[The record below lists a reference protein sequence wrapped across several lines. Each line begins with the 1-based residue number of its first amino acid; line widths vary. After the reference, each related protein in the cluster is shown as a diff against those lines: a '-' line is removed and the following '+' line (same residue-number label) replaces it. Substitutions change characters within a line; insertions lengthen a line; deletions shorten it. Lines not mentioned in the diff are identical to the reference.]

1 MCPTFPRI
9 AQRHE
14 AWWSQQSIGRPI
26 FFGSVNS
33 NAYRQVDRGLD
44 LLDDA
49 GAWLDA
55 KLADMRTEHRVGDA
69 LPTVRVDLGPAALGP
84 LMGAR
89 AESGANTVWTH
100 ATMDDQWSNCPD
112 WLLHDDNL
120 WWRRLQVLTER
131 AAEHA
136 AGQYLVCAPDI
147 GGASDT
153 LLNMRGPESICID
166 TLEQPQRIVDA
177 MDAIFPTWWR
187 AFTFLYER
195 TLARNAGLVQW
206 LGLWSSRP
214 YVIPTCDLNFLL
226 GPAEFESLCLPDI
239 ARIAQAAGRAVFHLD
254 GPQAA
259 GHIDAL
265 LTLPQLQ
272 AIQFTPGESTPSAL
286 AWVDMFRK
294 IQEAGKSVLVV
305 CPPDE
310 LIELCRQLP
319 EPGLAILTFADDAP
333 QLDELFERFC
343 RLYKAEPA

>member
-1 MCPTFPRI
+1 M
-9 AQRHE
+9 
-14 AWWSQQSIGRPI
+14 
-26 FFGSVNS
+26 
-33 NAYRQVDRGLD
+33 
-44 LLDDA
+44 
-49 GAWLDA
+49 
-55 KLADMRTEHRVGDA
+55 
-69 LPTVRVDLGPAALGP
+69 
-84 LMGAR
+84 
-89 AESGANTVWTH
+89 
-100 ATMDDQWSNCPD
+100 
-112 WLLHDDNL
+112 
-120 WWRRLQVLTER
+120 
-131 AAEHA
+131 
-136 AGQYLVCAPDI
+136 
-147 GGASDT
+147 
-153 LLNMRGPESICID
+153 
-166 TLEQPQRIVDA
+166 
-177 MDAIFPTWWR
+177 
-187 AFTFLYER
+187 
-195 TLARNAGLVQW
+195 QW